1 MLDTGMCFNVL
12 CMMEIIMSTAYIS
25 NGNFKAFIIRVGFSD
40 TEDVIR
46 IRHTGM
52 HKWAYIVLVK
62 NLSESIQEKTFSP
75 T

>member
-52 HKWAYIVLVK
+52 HK
-62 NLSESIQEKTFSP
+62 
-75 T
+75 